1 VTSTTGAD
9 GIRDEFTRAL
19 EKGDA
24 NLAELI
30 ALDAIA
36 EEGLSVADL
45 YVDVIGPALAT
56 IGHRWETGAM
66 SIADEHLA
74 TGISLDVMRLVGR
87 TATRHPRR
95 SRERLLLAAV
105 GTEGHVTGLRMIA
118 DLAEGSG
125 FDVLFLGA
133 AVPVESVA
141 DVVAKHTPEIVGL
154 SVTMAAPGRQVTAA
168 LDEVVRSGHAPQGIL
183 VGGRGV
189 TDELR
194 QDPRVRYAPDAREAM
209 RVIEQLAAPP
219 LS

>member
-1 VTSTTGAD
+1 MTSTTAAGE
-9 GIRDEFTRAL
+9 IRDEFTRAL

-36 EEGLSVADL
+36 ADGLSVADL

-56 IGHRWETGAM
+56 VGHRWETGAM

-74 TGISLDVMRLVGR
+74 TGIALDVMRLVGR

-118 DLAEGSG
+118 DLAEGAG

-141 DVVAKHTPEIVGL
+141 DVVAKHAPEIVGL
-154 SVTMAAPGRQVTAA
+154 SVTMAAPARHLAAA
-168 LDEVVRSGHAPQGIL
+168 LEEVIRSGHAPLGIL

-189 TDELR
+189 TEALR
-194 QDPRVRYAPDAREAM
+194 EAPRVRYAADAREAM
-209 RVIEQLAAPP
+209 RVIEHLAAPP
-219 LS
+219 